1 MDRIAA
7 QLATLAT
14 HAQNTT
20 DTEDGSVSL
29 EQAAITAGVVILAG
43 LVIVGIKAL
52 VPTFLSGI
60 QVPGL

>member
-7 QLATLAT
+7 HLTTIAAR
-14 HAQNTT
+14 AQ
-20 DTEDGSVSL
+20 DTVDPEDGSVSL
-29 EQAAITAGVVILAG
+29 EQAAITAGVVIVAG

-52 VPTFLSGI
+52 VPSFLSGI